1 MSTKLE
7 GKIIYSNISF
17 SFSELNKPVIK
28 NINLEFQKN
37 TINGIVGQSGSGKST
52 LIKLLSRIYQP
63 TNGKIIVDGYDI
75 NKVDINSYRKQLG
88 VVMQDP
94 YLFNGT
100 ISDNIAIAK
109 KYSNSDEIIRAAKIA
124 SAHEFIMEQPNGYDT
139 FIGERGTLLS
149 GGQRQRIAI
158 ARAVLNNPKILIL
171 DEATSALDY
180 KSEQNII
187 SSLVENFG
195 KSTEQLTVNTVKGFL
210 KDSRKSK
217 FKILY
222 T

>member
-1 MSTKLE
+1 
-7 GKIIYSNISF
+7 
-17 SFSELNKPVIK
+17 
-28 NINLEFQKN
+28 
-37 TINGIVGQSGSGKST
+37 
-52 LIKLLSRIYQP
+52 
-63 TNGKIIVDGYDI
+63 
-75 NKVDINSYRKQLG
+75 
-88 VVMQDP
+88 MQDP

-109 KYSNSDEIIRAAKIA
+109 KYSSSEEIIRAAKIA

-195 KSTEQLTVNTVKGFL
+195 NSTIIFITHRTTSLYMSKSIFYLQDGLVVESGSYQKLINDKKQFYALT
-210 KDSRKSK
+210 
-217 FKILY
+217 KIQSND
-222 T
+222 